1 MKVVLISMLFTLL
14 VISNGRTISKQNSDT
29 LESVSRAFP
38 PKQRLNGD
46 AASFDQQMRQK
57 RKNEGPLILPIANE
71 LMLEQSTNYEP
82 REEEIEHSRKNGSSL
97 QGTYIKNK
105 KQGENERIE
114 KHKTSQRVIEIP
126 QRNGK
131 KLGAAAKSHE
141 LSYGRSMVKSYM
153 ENLYSKQGTV
163 NYLPGDD
170 IKSKDKRTKNEESKQ
185 FDMLDKLDDIMM
197 KEQQVINPEERSLCA
212 EPKLDFCG
220 NAVTYP
226 IAKAQLSVHSFYDGL
241 AESALDFLT
250 IQTKGQSRMCKKQL
264 TAILCRDRF
273 PRCEGTK
280 VSWGNLREEC
290 GKAVESCPLQVQES
304 LRNMDLCRKIGKGE
318 TPIAKCIPP
327 IRSHDSNHCLLTE
340 ETTVAPWNRH
350 ASVEVENLIEIQT
363 TLFSILGSCLDK
375 LYDYL
380 CLPTKMC
387 RSGFSTLKAEFT
399 NRCKST
405 LKACENSTFSKG
417 MEKFFRCKFPETTET
432 NQQK

>member
-1 MKVVLISMLFTLL
+1 MKVALILMLFTLL
-14 VISNGRTISKQNSDT
+14 VISNGRTVSKQNSDT

-82 REEEIEHSRKNGSSL
+82 REEEIEHSRQNGSSL
-97 QGTYIKNK
+97 QEKYIKNK

-197 KEQQVINPEERSLCA
+197 KVGGLYIFNLNNYCKE
-212 EPKLDFCG
+212 
-220 NAVTYP
+220 T
-226 IAKAQLSVHSFYDGL
+226 VH
-241 AESALDFLT
+241 
-250 IQTKGQSRMCKKQL
+250 
-264 TAILCRDRF
+264 
-273 PRCEGTK
+273 
-280 VSWGNLREEC
+280 
-290 GKAVESCPLQVQES
+290 
-304 LRNMDLCRKIGKGE
+304 
-318 TPIAKCIPP
+318 
-327 IRSHDSNHCLLTE
+327 
-340 ETTVAPWNRH
+340 
-350 ASVEVENLIEIQT
+350 
-363 TLFSILGSCLDK
+363 
-375 LYDYL
+375 
-380 CLPTKMC
+380 
-387 RSGFSTLKAEFT
+387 
-399 NRCKST
+399 
-405 LKACENSTFSKG
+405 
-417 MEKFFRCKFPETTET
+417 
-432 NQQK
+432 